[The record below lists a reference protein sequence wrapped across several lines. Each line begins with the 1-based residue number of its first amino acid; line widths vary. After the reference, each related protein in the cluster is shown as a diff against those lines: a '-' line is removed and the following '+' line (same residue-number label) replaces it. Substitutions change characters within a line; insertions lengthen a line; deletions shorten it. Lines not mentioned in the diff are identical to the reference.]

1 MHLAG
6 DSAGNVLALCVLYSI
21 SASGDLPNSPSFT
34 YFQYG
39 MNECVKHDC
48 VYLPLSVVAV
58 SLFPRLC
65 LLPPCLSLGVSS

>member
-34 YFQYG
+34 Y
-39 MNECVKHDC
+39 
-48 VYLPLSVVAV
+48 
-58 SLFPRLC
+58 
-65 LLPPCLSLGVSS
+65 SSMV